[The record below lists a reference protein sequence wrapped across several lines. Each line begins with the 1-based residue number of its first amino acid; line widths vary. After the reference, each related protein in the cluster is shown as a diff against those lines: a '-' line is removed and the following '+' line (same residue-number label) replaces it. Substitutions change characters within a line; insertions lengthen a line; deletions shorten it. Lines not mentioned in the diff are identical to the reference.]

1 MAKDK
6 IQRILES
13 INLGI
18 GQILLW
24 GGSYFMLSI
33 LGQPMMDETHWSH
46 DFIYGSLSLA
56 MLISGLISPK
66 IGKAINSQDRNLI
79 MPLSGL
85 IMAIGLAMIALSH
98 YQTVF
103 ILGWIFVGI
112 AMGMGLYDALFA
124 SLGKKYGRN
133 ASQSIAQI
141 MLISGFTTTIIW
153 PFLSLLNDQFGW
165 RNTLFI
171 FSAILI
177 VFTIPTHI
185 ISFLKSNPTQTNT
198 EKIELN
204 TSQTL
209 QEKTT
214 FVPDLKLSFYLLLI
228 NFTIG
233 TVLMTG
239 IYVYILEILQHK
251 GLSINEAITITA
263 FLGPAQVCIRAVDV
277 LLPKRTP
284 VITAII
290 SAITIF
296 IAFILLLFSPTIAAI
311 GVVLFGLGNGLR
323 SILRGTLPLWIYRP
337 KIYATMIGKLA
348 VMPLIAQALT
358 PFFGG
363 LIMQNFGINALQIIL
378 CMLAFISIFPMILLQ
393 KVMKGYRIEYFRKSN
408 RKISLP
414 F

>member
-6 IQRILES
+6 LKQVFES
-13 INLGI
+13 INLGF

-33 LGQPMMDETHWSH
+33 LGQPIMDETNWSH

-66 IGKAINSQDRNLI
+66 IGKAINSQERNLI

-85 IMAIGLAMIALSH
+85 IMAIGLMIISLSH
-98 YQTVF
+98 HQVLFVT
-103 ILGWIFVGI
+103 GWVIVGI

-153 PFLSLLNDQFGW
+153 PLLSYLNNQFGW
-165 RNTLFI
+165 RITLYI
-171 FSAILI
+171 FATILI
-177 VFTIPTHI
+177 LFTIPTHI
-185 ISFLKSNPTQTNT
+185 FSFLKSKPHPSKLNKT
-198 EKIELN
+198 EVETKN
-204 TSQTL
+204 SP

-239 IYVYILEILQHK
+239 IYVYILDMLQHK
-251 GLSINEAITITA
+251 GLSVNEAITITA

-277 LLPKRTP
+277 ILPKRTP
-284 VITAII
+284 VVTAII
-290 SAITIF
+290 SSITIF
-296 IAFILLLFSPTIAAI
+296 IAFTLLLFSPMIAAL

-358 PFFGG
+358 PFVGG
-363 LIMQNFGINALQIIL
+363 LIIKYFGIFGLQITL
-378 CMLAFISIFPMILLQ
+378 CSLAFISILPMLLLS
-393 KVMKGYRIEYFRKSN
+393 KVMKGYRFEFKN
-408 RKISLP
+408 RRIKKILHI
-414 F
+414 

>member
-6 IQRILES
+6 FKRIFES
-13 INLGI
+13 INLGF

-33 LGQPMMDETHWSH
+33 LGQPIIDETNWSH

-56 MLISGLISPK
+56 MLISGVISPK
-66 IGKAINSQDRNLI
+66 IGKAINSHERNLI

-85 IMAIGLAMIALSH
+85 IMAIGLAIIALSH
-98 YQTVF
+98 HQTIF
-103 ILGWIFVGI
+103 ISGWIIVGL

-133 ASQSIAQI
+133 ASQSITQI
-141 MLISGFTTTIIW
+141 MLISGFTTTVIW
-153 PFLSLLNDQFGW
+153 PLLSYLNNQIGW

-171 FSAILI
+171 FAIILLI
-177 VFTIPTHI
+177 FTIPTHI
-185 ISFLKSNPTQTNT
+185 YSFFKSKPNPTNPA
-198 EKIELN
+198 KIEVESSN
-204 TSQTL
+204 QKT
-209 QEKTT
+209 EKTT
-214 FVPDLKLSFYLLLI
+214 FVPDLKFSFYLLLI

-296 IAFILLLFSPTIAAI
+296 IAFTLLLFSPTFAAI

-348 VMPLIAQALT
+348 VLPLIAQALT
-358 PFFGG
+358 PFIGG

-378 CMLAFISIFPMILLQ
+378 CMLAFISIFPMIFLQ